1 MCLTG
6 SLPVSSYCVSS
17 LAAGFRFHLYSM
29 LYPLAPGILILD
41 VVQTRSLLD
50 WSHTGA
56 FDFSRL
62 CLYQHWYWGKG
73 GTHWIQFK
81 LRKVLWF
88 WRLMTDCTSSVSTWY
103 RKNGVWSL
111 ILAWWRTKRVSC
123 FAGWRMELYADIHL
137 GCASICRR
145 VGRHIHWE
153 IFFLAPR
160 HFFWVWTVCVSFDG
174 SHFFS
179 FKFWEAASIVSLG
192 EAKNGFIFEIKF
204 WLRVWSQSF
213 VFFGV
218 CGK

>member
-1 MCLTG
+1 MTV
-6 SLPVSSYCVSS
+6 PPQ
-17 LAAGFRFHLYSM
+17 F
-29 LYPLAPGILILD
+29 
-41 VVQTRSLLD
+41 
-50 WSHTGA
+50 
-56 FDFSRL
+56 
-62 CLYQHWYWGKG
+62 QHD
-73 GTHWIQFK
+73 IE
-81 LRKVLWF
+81 
-88 WRLMTDCTSSVSTWY
+88 
-103 RKNGVWSL
+103 KNGVWSL

-145 VGRHIHWE
+145 VGGHIHWE

-204 WLRVWSQSF
+204 WLRVWSQSLSFLEF
-213 VFFGV
+213 VASNSRLACLGSHRMRAERVVAALLWFYKHDSGS
-218 CGK
+218 